1 MKNFRFRLQSLTNLR
16 ERQRDQAAE
25 SLQLARQALRK
36 LEEQISSLN
45 GEIDQQIELQNQANQ
60 GAVQI
65 QKLLESQR
73 YQMQLSFQIQGLREK
88 MDLIEQESRRRQSAL
103 IEREKAVRVL
113 ERLSDSQRLQWQNEQ
128 DKRQQH
134 QLDEWAGYRHWEA
147 GLIGHPDRVEE

>member
-1 MKNFRFRLQSLTNLR
+1 MNSFRFRLQSLTNLR

-88 MDLIEQESRRRQSAL
+88 MDLIEQESRRRQSVL

-147 GLIGHPDRVEE
+147 GLIGQPGRVED